1 MNAGSIRVN
10 VLALA
15 ALGAVM
21 VLSLAIMIPDHA
33 DLVVAIAGALVGG
46 FAAVM
51 RDLVQ
56 PDPNPAVP
64 QSALKA
70 LAEVLNSK

>member
-1 MNAGSIRVN
+1 MNGLRIN

-15 ALGAVM
+15 TLGALLVIT
-21 VLSLAIMIPDHA
+21 LAVMIPEQA
-33 DLVVAIAGALVGG
+33 DLVVAIAGALIGG

-64 QSALKA
+64 ESALRVM
-70 LAEVLNSK
+70 AEMMQAGR